1 MSHRLCLL
9 LIDDNPADLLL
20 AQEAFA
26 EHADQVSV
34 STCRDG
40 ESALAYLRDRTHSLP
55 DVVILDINMPQMNGF
70 EVLRAIRA
78 DPELRHLPVVMLT
91 TSDSKKDIDQAYDL
105 FASSYMV
112 KRGNF
117 AAFVEQVDQFVQF
130 WRECR
135 FKQDRESLSTR

>member
-26 EHADQVSV
+26 EHEEWVSV

-40 ESALAYLRDRTHSLP
+40 ESALKHLRDPGRTLP

-78 DPELRHLPVVMLT
+78 DTELRHLPVVMLT
-91 TSDSKKDIDQAYDL
+91 TSDSSQDIDQAYDL

-112 KRGNF
+112 KRGQF

-130 WRECR
+130 WRDCR
-135 FKQDRESLSTR
+135 FKQSRVPRLS